1 MKNFLISD
9 LISEFLISKEIE
21 EGNSKSTIKAY
32 NYDLKKLFNFIE
44 DSKIELIT
52 PTKIRLFIKNLKEKN
67 YTKRGIARK
76 IATLRSFFKFLVR
89 NEFLLKNPMDKISSP
104 KIKMEESLPKYLEID
119 EIELI
124 LEKIKDNNL
133 FNTKKS
139 DRYYLLV
146 RLLYAT
152 MARVS
157 EVSNIK
163 IKDINF
169 QEGFIRLRGKGNKER
184 IVPVDEDSLISIKN
198 YLKNRLNYSEDDYLL
213 INTQNLK
220 LSPRVIQEDI
230 KIIKEKCGFS
240 KLKKIT
246 PHVFRHTGA
255 THLRRAGMD
264 ISELQDILGHSNSNT
279 TRIYA
284 KNDIS
289 NLRKSYNKM
298 HPLSQ
303 KNDLGIQ
310 K

>member
-1 MKNFLISD
+1 MKNLFISD
-9 LISEFLISKEIE
+9 LIPEFLISKEIE

-32 NYDLKKLFNFIE
+32 NYDLEKYIE
-44 DSKIELIT
+44 IVGDSNIELVT
-52 PTKIRLFIKNLKEKN
+52 PTKIRLFIKSLKDKN

-76 IATLRSFFKFLVR
+76 IATLRSFFKFLIR
-89 NEFLLKNPMDKISSP
+89 NEFISKNPMEKISSP
-104 KIKMEESLPKYLEID
+104 KIKIEENIPKYLEIND
-119 EIELI
+119 MKLI
-124 LEKIKDNNL
+124 LEKLKDKSI

-139 DRYYLLV
+139 ERYYLLV

-157 EVSNIK
+157 EISNIK

-169 QEGFIRLRGKGNKER
+169 QERFVHLRGKGNKER
-184 IVPVDEDSLISIKN
+184 IVPVDKDSLILIEK
-198 YLKNRLNYSEDDYLL
+198 YLKNRLIYAEDDYLL
-213 INTQNLK
+213 VNTRNLK

-230 KIIKEKCGFS
+230 KVIKEKCGFS
-240 KLKKIT
+240 QLKQIT
-246 PHVFRHTGA
+246 PHIFRHTGA

-264 ISELQDILGHSNSNT
+264 ISELQDILGHSSSNT

-289 NLRKSYNKM
+289 NLRRSYNKM
-298 HPLSQ
+298 HPLTS
-303 KNDLGIQ
+303 KEDLRIN